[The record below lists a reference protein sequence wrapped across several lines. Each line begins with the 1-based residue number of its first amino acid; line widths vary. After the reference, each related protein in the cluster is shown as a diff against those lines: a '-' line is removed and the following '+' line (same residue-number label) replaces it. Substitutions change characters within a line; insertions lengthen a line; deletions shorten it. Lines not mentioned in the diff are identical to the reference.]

1 MVKTRCFSLVS
12 VLWFYI
18 DRDMWK
24 WFKKTSV
31 FSGRRKC
38 TILGRILKRTEGEAL
53 TVREGALVSGAQ
65 SAVLRLL
72 TDAGDREVCP
82 TSDKFKVGILVSQ
95 AELVAL
101 GHLSKVCG
109 EWYGQ
114 RVVTWLFSVL
124 CLCAY
129 VSLRWRPSSS
139 LPMSCYLSPCFP
151 HRPLLGWAEMPD
163 SWDSGKDSELGQ
175 EKAEYI

>member
-1 MVKTRCFSLVS
+1 M
-12 VLWFYI
+12 
-18 DRDMWK
+18 
-24 WFKKTSV
+24 
-31 FSGRRKC
+31 
-38 TILGRILKRTEGEAL
+38 
-53 TVREGALVSGAQ
+53 SGAQ

-82 TSDKFKVGILVSQ
+82 TSDKFRVGILVSQ

-114 RVVTWLFSVL
+114 WVDTWLFSVL

-129 VSLRWRPSSS
+129 VVLEVETQFLPSYVLLSFT
-139 LPMSCYLSPCFP
+139 LSPT
-151 HRPLLGWAEMPD
+151 
-163 SWDSGKDSELGQ
+163 
-175 EKAEYI
+175 